1 MHTASLGL
9 ETNVAN
15 PAQQETNAIRD
26 VENRKAHITKQFRC
40 LFDGRLD

>member
-9 ETNVAN
+9 QTYVAN

-26 VENRKAHITKQFRC
+26 VENRKADITE
-40 LFDGRLD
+40 

>member
-9 ETNVAN
+9 QTDVAN

-26 VENRKAHITKQFRC
+26 VENRKADITEQFRC

>member
-9 ETNVAN
+9 QTYVAN

-26 VENRKAHITKQFRC
+26 VENRKADITEQFRC